1 MRPAPHT
8 PRPAARPR
16 LRRTGRALPRSGVRS
31 WPLRSAIVC
40 TALLLAGC
48 ATGPGPHSDTPH
60 GDYAEPPL
68 PAQATAIPSNA
79 PVQVPNDPNCGD
91 PTASLRPTAAA
102 TGPALNRIRARGRL
116 VVGLDTGSNLFS
128 FRDPNSGVIVGFDA
142 DIAREVARDLFGDP
156 DRIEYRSLGSEERED
171 ALIERRVDMVVK
183 TMTITCARLQR
194 VAFSTVYLQA
204 HQRVLAVQDS
214 GIESLKDL
222 AGKRVCTI
230 RSTTSLE
237 HIRRIQPK
245 ASILTVPT
253 WADCLVV
260 LQQRQVDAVS
270 TDDSILA
277 GLAAQDP
284 HTELVGPS
292 ISQEPYGIGI
302 PKGDQDLVRLV
313 NGTLDRIRADGTWS
327 RLYSQWLSALGPTPA
342 PPPAT
347 FLD

>member
-327 RLYSQWLSALGPTPA
+327 RLYSQWLSALGPTPT

-347 FLD
+347 YLD